1 MIKAT
6 NGRIEFQ
13 GNIMNIASEVTLVL
27 KAFRETVTEKTNEK
41 YAIFLFDKVVKAAQ
55 MTEEDI
61 KSECE
66 TLENKIKKQ
75 MEKVEKLIKEILA
88 DE

>member
-13 GNIMNIASEVTLVL
+13 GDFMNIASEVTLVL
-27 KAFRETVTEKTNEK
+27 KAFREIVAEKTDEK
-41 YAIFLFDKVVKAAQ
+41 YASFLFNKVVETAQ

-61 KSECE
+61 MSKCE

-75 MEKVEKLIKEILA
+75 MEKVEKLIKEISA